1 MRMVSTLLK
10 ALVVFGSFAASPL
23 MAVEKGNL
31 KGFNMGES
39 SFTDVQLIED
49 AVRVKVPLKMT
60 LFESIV
66 VKNSEGVRR
75 MEQKALAPVK
85 YNFKATIDRTNHFYV
100 ADYHVETIPVK
111 WDSASK
117 IWTVEVNFFK
127 RYGEG
132 QELEESVGSMIVR
145 GQLEGA
151 RRLFTLQGKA
161 KQTFNDKQGRP
172 LLSVEMDSLESSEK
186 GSIARRESPAAL

>member
-1 MRMVSTLLK
+1 
-10 ALVVFGSFAASPL
+10 

-31 KGFNMGES
+31 SGIVTGDS
-39 SFTDVQLIED
+39 SFTEVVQLTDD

-60 LFESIV
+60 VFESIV
-66 VKNSEGVRR
+66 VKNDEGIRR
-75 MEQKALAPVK
+75 IEQKALTPIK

-100 ADYHVETIPVK
+100 SDYHVETVPVK
-111 WDSASK
+111 WDAGSK
-117 IWTVEVNFFK
+117 NWTVEVNFFR

-132 QELEESVGSMIVR
+132 QELEEAVGSLTVR

-161 KQTFNDKQGRP
+161 KQTFNNKQGKP
-172 LLSVEMDSLESSEK
+172 LLMVEMDSLRTLEK
-186 GSIARRESPAAL
+186 GNIARRETPAAL

>member
-1 MRMVSTLLK
+1 MVSTLLK
-10 ALVVFGSFAASPL
+10 ALVVFGSLAASPL

-31 KGFNMGES
+31 SGIVTGDS
-39 SFTDVQLIED
+39 SFTDVVQLTDD

-60 LFESIV
+60 VFESIV
-66 VKNSEGVRR
+66 VKNDEGIRR
-75 MEQKALAPVK
+75 IEQKALTPIK

-100 ADYHVETIPVK
+100 SDYHVETVPVK
-111 WDSASK
+111 WDAGSK
-117 IWTVEVNFFK
+117 NWTVEVNFFR

-132 QELEESVGSMIVR
+132 QELEEAVGSLTVR

-161 KQTFNDKQGRP
+161 KQTFNNKQGKP
-172 LLSVEMDSLESSEK
+172 LLMVEMDSLRTLEK
-186 GSIARRESPAAL
+186 GNIARRETPAAL